1 MKKYFV
7 VLSLLFGVIAG
18 VPSHAQ
24 DKFTV
29 LLDWY
34 LNPDHAPLIVA
45 LQNDYFLDA
54 GLDVE
59 LVEPA
64 DPNAPPKL
72 VAAKA
77 GDVAVSYQPQL
88 QIQVDQGLPLIR
100 IGTLV
105 ATPLNCIVVLE
116 SSDILEVSQLR
127 GRKIGY
133 SVAGFEDI
141 LLAAVLE
148 KNQVSLDD
156 VELINVN
163 FSLSPAIMAGQVD
176 AVIGAFR
183 NFEINQMDLNGVPGR
198 AFFLEEEGIP
208 TYDEL
213 IYVAHSDR
221 ATDERL
227 RKFIDATERAV
238 QFILNH
244 PEDAWQA
251 FVSYDGNLDN
261 ELNRLAWRDTLPRF
275 ALRPGALDK
284 NRYRKFAE
292 FLQQR
297 GLINVLPD
305 LESYA
310 VELP

>member
-1 MKKYFV
+1 MISFM
-7 VLSLLFGVIAG
+7 FGVIA
-18 VPSHAQ
+18 VMPSHAQ
-24 DKFTV
+24 EKFTV

-45 LQNDYFLDA
+45 LQNDYFADA
-54 GLDVE
+54 GLNVE

-116 SSDILEVSQLR
+116 NSDILEVSQLR
-127 GRKIGY
+127 GRKVGY

-148 KNQVSLDD
+148 KNQVSLDE

-183 NFEINQMDLNGVPGR
+183 NFEINQMELNGVPGR

-221 ATDERL
+221 TTDERL
-227 RKFIDATERAV
+227 RKFIDATERAT

-244 PEDAWQA
+244 PKDAWQA

-284 NRYRKFAE
+284 NRYQKFAE

-297 GLINVLPD
+297 GMINAVPELD
-305 LESYA
+305 TYA